1 MILAVVGPTGVGKT
15 KLSVE
20 LAKRYNGI
28 VVNCDAV
35 QVYKELNIGS
45 AKATEEEMSGIKH
58 YLIDIVSPDEYYSVK
73 NYQDDLRNILDNNK
87 DKNIII
93 VGGTGL
99 YLTAGIYDYRFNED
113 INDDDYDDYSNEE
126 LYNMAKDKDENMNID
141 KNNRVRLI
149 RFLKKDNSSLVDAKP
164 FYNVL
169 VIGLTTNRDNLYS
182 IINNRVDN
190 MINNGL
196 VDEVRKLYN
205 KYPNSRVLKSA
216 IGYKEIIDY
225 FDNLVPLDK
234 AIDNIKTN
242 SRHYAK
248 RQYTWFNN
256 KLDVKWFNV
265 DYNNFS
271 NTIDEVINYIERNNN
286 E

>member
-20 LAKRYNGI
+20 LAKKYNAMI
-28 VVNCDAV
+28 VNCDAV

-113 INDDDYDDYSNEE
+113 INDEDYEKYSNEK

-141 KNNRVRLI
+141 MNNRVRLI

-164 FYNVL
+164 LYAVK
-169 VIGLTTNRDNLYS
+169 VIGLTTNRDNLYN
-182 IINNRVDN
+182 IINNRVDL
-190 MINNGL
+190 MIKNGL
-196 VDEVRKLYN
+196 IDEVKSLYK
-205 KYPNSRVLKSA
+205 KYPNSRVLTSA
-216 IGYKEIIDY
+216 IGYKEIINY
-225 FDNLVPLDK
+225 LEKNVSIEE
-234 AIDNIKTN
+234 AIDNIKKN

-256 KLDVKWFNV
+256 KLSVKWFDVNY
-265 DYNNFS
+265 DNFS
-271 NTIDEVINYIERNNN
+271 ITIDEVIKYIERV
-286 E
+286 